1 MIVAIIILSIICFF
15 LILGLIWSLKKNLA
29 LSEKFE
35 SVVEQIENSLD
46 VLDSCYQRATTRAKL
61 EVLSDEPVV
70 RELLEDIQVTRDAI
84 LLVANLMIEPLEIL
98 EEKEQ

>member
-1 MIVAIIILSIICFF
+1 
-15 LILGLIWSLKKNLA
+15 
-29 LSEKFE
+29 
-35 SVVEQIENSLD
+35 
-46 VLDSCYQRATTRAKL
+46 
-61 EVLSDEPVV
+61 LSDEPVV